1 MRAPHLRSYNRSNN
15 DDQGVDMKFA
25 LYAVMLLLVA
35 CSSGREEP
43 FFSEFVEPEP
53 EFLTIS
59 TPTVSLPPDNG
70 SPLNFGI
77 FDLAAEGYEEQE
89 YLLSGTAT
97 AFTNISELGED
108 GHWTVEPGEQ
118 ADYTTRALVRRPINA
133 ADFSGTVIVEW
144 LNVSF
149 GFDTNPEWDSGH
161 VEMVR
166 EGHAWVGV
174 TVQFV
179 GVYGREGGIVPL
191 HLKAFNPTRY
201 EAVEHPGDSFSYDIF
216 SQVAQ
221 SLRTPDGED
230 MLNGLQPELLVAAGE
245 SQSAFRL
252 TTYVNAIQLL
262 YNPYNAY
269 LIHSRGQQATPLAQA
284 PQESISVPDAV
295 FIRTDLNV
303 PVLVFQTET
312 DLLLPSLNSIAVRQ
326 DDSEILRYW
335 EVAGTAHADRYS
347 LQEGRTDTG
356 IDPRFAAV
364 DLLDNVSGFILCDSP
379 VNSGP
384 MHYVF
389 AAAINHLNRWASG
402 GEAPPMGEPLDTL
415 PGDAEFSLD
424 TLGNVIGGI
433 RTPYVDAPSAILSGL
448 GQTGGSFCGLFG
460 TTELFDAATM
470 ASLYV
475 DQAGFVS
482 AVTDAA
488 NAAVDAGFL
497 LRADADQII
506 AWAPQQWDAQVP

>member
-1 MRAPHLRSYNRSNN
+1 
-15 DDQGVDMKFA
+15 MKYV
-25 LYAVMLLLVA
+25 LYAALVSLVA
-35 CSSGREEP
+35 CSGGSDNS
-43 FFSEFVEPEP
+43 FFSEYIEPEP
-53 EFLTIS
+53 QFLSINN
-59 TPTVSLPPDNG
+59 PTVSLPPDVG
-70 SPLNFGI
+70 APLNFGI

-97 AFTNISELGED
+97 AFSNVSELGGD
-108 GHWTVEPGEQ
+108 GQWTVEPGEQ
-118 ADYTTRALVRRPINA
+118 ADYTTRALVRRPINS

-144 LNVSF
+144 LNVSS

-174 TVQFV
+174 TAQFV
-179 GVYGREGGIVPL
+179 GVNGREGGIVPL
-191 HLKAFNPTRY
+191 HLKALNPVRY
-201 EAVEHPGDSFSYDIF
+201 EALEHPGDSFSYDIF
-216 SQVAQ
+216 SQIAQ

-230 MLNGLQPELLVAAGE
+230 MLNGLQPELLIAAGE

-252 TTYVNAIQLL
+252 TTYVNAIQPL

-269 LIHSRGQQATPLAQA
+269 LIHSRGQQATPLAQD
-284 PQESISVPDAV
+284 PQELIGVPDAV

-312 DLLLPSLNSIAVRQ
+312 DLLLPSLNSVAVRQ
-326 DDSEILRYW
+326 DDNDILRYW
-335 EVAGTAHADRYS
+335 EVTGTAHADRYS

-356 IDPRFAAV
+356 VDPRFAAV
-364 DLLDNVSGFILCDSP
+364 DLLDNVNGFIQCDSP

-389 AAAINHLNRWASG
+389 AAAINHLNTWARG
-402 GEAPPMGEPLDTL
+402 GDAPPMGDPMEIASGDTAFVLDN
-415 PGDAEFSLD
+415 
-424 TLGNVIGGI
+424 LGNVLGGI

-448 GQTGGSFCGLFG
+448 GQTGASFCGLFG

-482 AVTDAA
+482 AVTEATE
-488 NAAVDAGFL
+488 AAVDSGFL
-497 LRADADQII
+497 LRADANQII
-506 AWAPQQWDAQVP
+506 AWAPQQWDRQVP